1 MAQHRTRNRVITGMA
16 IPGLLVLGLVL
27 AACSSSSPSSAGS
40 SNSSSSST
48 GAANASATVD
58 STNSAKY
65 GTILVDS
72 TGRTL
77 YMLTADTSTMSACTG
92 GCVSIWAP
100 LAAMGTLTAGSG
112 LNASLLGAITRSD
125 GSKQVTYNGHPLYTF
140 LQDGGPGHE
149 NGEGISSFGGSWYVL
164 NLSGMPVKAA
174 VSGSS
179 STTSGGGYNY

>member
-1 MAQHRTRNRVITGMA
+1 MAQHRTRHQVVTGMA

-27 AACSSSSPSSAGS
+27 TACSSSSPSSAGS
-40 SNSSSSST
+40 SNSSSST

-58 STNSAKY
+58 SASSAKY

-77 YMLTADTSTMSACTG
+77 YMLTADTATTSACTG

-100 LAAMGTLTAGSG
+100 LTVMGTPTAGSG
-112 LNASLLGAITRSD
+112 LNASLLGTITRSD

-140 LQDGGPGHE
+140 VPDGGAGHE
-149 NGEGISSFGGSWYVL
+149 NGEGISSFGGTWYVL
-164 NLSGMPVKAA
+164 NLSGVPVKAA
-174 VSGSS
+174 VSGAS

>member
-1 MAQHRTRNRVITGMA
+1 MAQHPTRNRMLTGMA
-16 IPGLLVLGLVL
+16 VPGLLVLGLVL

-40 SNSSSSST
+40 SNSSSST

-77 YMLTADTSTMSACTG
+77 YMLTADTSTTSACTG

-100 LAAMGTLTAGSG
+100 LTAMGTPTAGSG
-112 LNASLLGAITRSD
+112 LNASLLGTITRSD

-140 LQDGGPGHE
+140 VQDGGAGHE

-164 NLSGMPVKAA
+164 NLSGTPVKAA